1 MASAAKPAAARPA
14 STELAGALL
23 AQGRVEVAEQML
35 LHLVASAPRDAAAW
49 NLLSVI
55 ANGTHRP
62 DEAIA
67 RAQRAL
73 ALEAARAEFHFS
85 LGRALKSAGR
95 LEEAVAAYE
104 RAIGLRADYADA
116 HVSLGIALRL
126 LGRLDVAAEHHRAA
140 LRIRPDSPEALSNL
154 GNVLA
159 ERLGRV
165 NGDNLTAEDL
175 REAEQVQRRALALAP
190 NHPDA
195 LHNLG
200 VVLRLSGRVDE
211 AASLFDRALAIDGS
225 RVGTCLQLGGLLADE
240 SRLDLARGLY
250 SKWLGEH
257 APDVRVM
264 LALAAC
270 LAELGES
277 EEALSW
283 IDRVDALDS
292 ASVPAQGLRQRIE
305 QGIFDTDID
314 TVHALAVFRAAL
326 AARPDYYEAVCS
338 YLMTSCYVETD
349 PAALLAEHR
358 ARLAPVLAAIPAMPA
373 PVFAPRR
380 PGRLRVGVVS
390 HDFKRHSVAYFLE
403 GVLEARDRS
412 RHELFAYK
420 TDAGGDDVTRRL
432 RSLVDHWV
440 ECDTLSDAELAQ
452 RCRDDGIDVLID
464 LSGHT
469 AGARL
474 GVFQRR
480 PAPCQLTYLGYPT
493 TTGADCFDFRLT
505 DSTIDPAGSE
515 PASSEALLR
524 LPGGMFCYRPGA
536 TPAVAPPPA
545 LARGFVTFGSFNNFS
560 KAGAHTLCLWRDVL
574 DAVPDARLRLKAGA
588 FHKRGN
594 RDFVARRFAAL
605 GIAAERIE
613 FSPWQP
619 DPQRHLAAYAEIDI
633 ALDTFPFNGATTT
646 CEALHMGV
654 PVVSRVGHTHPSRM
668 GASILGAAGLAQH
681 VALDDAGYV
690 AEACALAGDVAAL
703 ATMRATQRARVAASR
718 LMDRPAF
725 ARDFENAIDTAFEHC
740 ASRIADARIG

>member
-1 MASAAKPAAARPA
+1 MSTRGMTAPRPA
-14 STELAGALL
+14 STALAGALL
-23 AQGRVEVAEQML
+23 GQGRVEAAEQML
-35 LHLVASAPRDAAAW
+35 LQVVASAPRDAGAW

-55 ANGTHRP
+55 ANGTRRP

-73 ALEAARAEFHFS
+73 ALEPARAEFHFS
-85 LGRALKSAGR
+85 FGRALKSAGR

-104 RAIGLRADYADA
+104 RALALRADFADA

-126 LGRLDVAAEHHRAA
+126 LGRLDAATGHYRAA

-154 GNVLA
+154 GNALA

-175 REAEQVQRRALALAP
+175 REAERVQRRALALAP
-190 NHPDA
+190 DHPDTM
-195 LHNLG
+195 HNLA
-200 VVLRLSGRVDE
+200 VVLGLAGRVDE
-211 AASLFDRALAIDGS
+211 AAALFDRALAVDGA
-225 RVGTCLQLGGLLADE
+225 RAGTCLQLGGLLCDE

-250 SKWLGEH
+250 TKWLAEQ
-257 APDVRVM
+257 APDQRVM
-264 LALAAC
+264 LALATC
-270 LAELGES
+270 LADLGEDD
-277 EEALSW
+277 EALAW
-283 IDRVDALDS
+283 IDRVDAL
-292 ASVPAQGLRQRIE
+292 APACAPAQDLRRRIE
-305 QGIFDTDID
+305 QRVFDTDID
-314 TVHALAVFRAAL
+314 SAHALTVFRAAID
-326 AARPDYYEAVCS
+326 ARPDYYEAVCS
-338 YLMTSCYVETD
+338 CLMTACYVETD

-358 ARLAPVLAAIPAMPA
+358 ARIAPVLAAMPPMAA
-373 PVFAPRR
+373 PVSAPRR
-380 PGRLRVGVVS
+380 PGRLRVGYVS

-412 RHELFAYK
+412 RHEVFAYK
-420 TDAGGDDVTRRL
+420 TDAGADEVTRRL
-432 RSLVDHWV
+432 RALVDQWV
-440 ECDTLSDAELAQ
+440 ECDALSDAEFAQ
-452 RCRDDGIDVLID
+452 RCRDDGIDVLVD

-493 TTGADCFDFRLT
+493 STGADCFDFRLS
-505 DSTIDPAGSE
+505 DATIDPAGSE
-515 PASSEALLR
+515 SCSSEALLR

-536 TPAVAPPPA
+536 TPDVAPPPA

-560 KAGAHTLCLWRDVL
+560 KAGPHTLRLWRDVL
-574 DAVPDARLRLKAGA
+574 HAVPGSRLRLKAGA
-588 FHKRGN
+588 FQRRGN

-605 GIAAERIE
+605 GVGAERIE

-646 CEALHMGV
+646 CEALWMGV
-654 PVVSRVGHTHPSRM
+654 PVVSRAGATHPSRM
-668 GASILGAAGLAQH
+668 GASILGAAGLARQ
-681 VALDDAGYV
+681 VALDDASYV
-690 AEACALAGDVAAL
+690 AAACALAGDVAAL

-718 LMDRPAF
+718 LMDGPAF